1 MDAAAWF
8 TNTYGDPTPIQ
19 RLGWPIVERGD
30 NVLLSA
36 PTGTGKTLTAFLPLL
51 AKLPD
56 PLPDA
61 IIGLIL
67 TPLKALGQDQLGNV
81 RQVVEALAPAA
92 RIALRTGDTSPADR
106 RRASRTPPHL
116 LWTTPESLAVMLT
129 QESFRRQLTTLRWVI
144 VDEVHALAGDKR
156 GSDMALSLERVE
168 AIAGPIQRIGLSATC
183 EPITE
188 VARFLAG
195 GDRPCRI
202 VTVPDLTT
210 FELAIE
216 PLPPMR
222 GYIRRVVEHVL
233 PILARHRTT
242 LLFANTR
249 NVCERLGFALKQVL
263 ADKVATHHGS
273 LSRDRRR
280 QIETDLKDGKLT
292 AVVCTATL
300 ELGIDIGS
308 IDAVVFANLP
318 SGVARL
324 MQRLGRSGH
333 RPGQPRRGIVV
344 TSHPQEILEAAVTG
358 RAGRFGALD
367 PLAIPGK
374 PLDIL
379 CQHLVGMGIATL
391 ADRDAAWAIVRRAY
405 PYRDLSVAEFDDCLR
420 YLAGRK
426 ADGSDW
432 LPPRLA
438 IQGAGFSVVSR
449 SVGNLLRRNLGTIVA
464 EEPRPVRLEGAD
476 RLIGELDEAF
486 AERLNAGDR
495 FLLDGRCLR
504 LQKHGDRDLLVEESA
519 GFPWVPRWGSKGPRL
534 GETLARHLFE
544 TRRTAAMVLRD
555 GPEAWTAF
563 CRSEL
568 RLGPAAAD
576 ELGDFLD
583 AQESAS
589 EIPEPGVAL
598 IEAVDRGHGVEYA
611 LHTPLHCAGNE
622 AIAAVVQQ
630 RLVDGFGGK
639 VTAAAF
645 TLGVLLFH
653 EIDVPLG
660 QAAWRRLLDPAGFD
674 RELATHFDAG
684 PHVRTAF
691 ASVAQVGLMVLR
703 QPLGGRRRVGG
714 RDWVRR
720 RLFDQLHAI
729 DPDFVLLREAR
740 RDARTRMCDA
750 DAARRFLESAR
761 RGQLRVRCLA
771 EPSPIA
777 AAWLE
782 SGDESYHLH
791 LQESS

>member
-1 MDAAAWF
+1 LDAAAWF
-8 TNTYGDPTPIQ
+8 TKTYGDPTPIQ

-36 PTGTGKTLTAFLPLL
+36 PTGTGKTLAAFLPLL
-51 AKLPD
+51 TRLPD
-56 PLPDA
+56 PLPESL
-61 IIGLIL
+61 IGLII

-81 RQVVEALAPAA
+81 RRIVEALAPAA
-92 RIALRTGDTSPADR
+92 RIALRTGDTPPANR
-106 RRASRTPPHL
+106 RRATRTPPHL

-129 QESFRRQLTTLRWVI
+129 QESFRRQLATLRWVI
-144 VDEVHALAGDKR
+144 VDEVHALAADKR

-168 AIAGPIQRIGLSATC
+168 AISGPVQRIGLSATC

-195 GDRPCRI
+195 ADRPCRI
-202 VTVPDLTT
+202 VAVPDLST

-216 PLPPMR
+216 PLPPTR

-233 PILARHRTT
+233 PIVARHRTT
-242 LLFANTR
+242 LCFANTR

-280 QIETDLKDGKLT
+280 QIETNLKHGRLS

-308 IDAVVFANLP
+308 VDAVVFVNLP
-318 SGVARL
+318 AGVARL

-333 RPGQPRRGIVV
+333 SPGEPRRGIVV

-367 PLAIPGK
+367 PIAIPDK
-374 PLDIL
+374 PLDVL
-379 CQHLVGMGIATL
+379 CQHLVGCGYGL
-391 ADRDAAWAIVRRAY
+391 GDRDAVLAMIRRAY
-405 PYRDLSVAEFDDCLR
+405 PYRDLVADELDDCLR

-426 ADGSDW
+426 RDGSDW

-438 IQGAGFSVVSR
+438 IQGNGFSIASR
-449 SVGNLLRRNLGTIVA
+449 SVGQLLRRNLGTIVA

-476 RLIGELDEAF
+476 RIIGELDESF

-519 GFPWVPRWGSKGPRL
+519 GFPWVPRWGTKGPRV

-544 TRRTAAMVLRD
+544 MRRTAATVLRD
-555 GPEAWTAF
+555 GPEAWMAF

-568 RLGPAAAD
+568 RLGPAASG
-576 ELGDFLD
+576 ELGDYLD

-589 EIPEPGVAL
+589 EIPEPGVTL
-598 IEAVDRGHGVEYA
+598 VEAVDRGHGVEYA
-611 LHTPLHCAGNE
+611 LHTPLHSAGNE
-622 AIAAVVQQ
+622 AIAAVLQQ
-630 RLVDGFGGK
+630 RLVNGFGGK

-660 QAAWRRLLDPAGFD
+660 EEAWRRLLDPAGFD
-674 RELATHFDAG
+674 RELAGHSDAG

-691 ASVAQVGLMVLR
+691 ASVAHVGLMVLR

-720 RLFDQLHAI
+720 RLFDQLHAL

-740 RDARTRMCDA
+740 RDAKRICDG
-750 DAARRFLESAR
+750 DAARRFLEAATH
-761 RGQLRVRCLA
+761 GPMRVRCLP
-771 EPSPIA
+771 EPGPIA

-782 SGDESYHLH
+782 AGDESVHLH
-791 LQESS
+791 LQETS